1 MSLKDVKDKLE
12 IGLKPDAPYR
22 PTNLPASQQPH
33 APHPPGTEPPP
44 AGPPTEETDND
55 EAAPGKKPPAR

>member
-22 PTNLPASQQPH
+22 PTNQPATQQPH
-33 APHPPGTEPPP
+33 GPHAPGTEPKPS
-44 AGPPTEETDND
+44 D
-55 EAAPGKKPPAR
+55 EADQGHGKTGQKPVRP

>member
-22 PTNLPASQQPH
+22 PTNLPLSQQPH
-33 APHPPGTEPPP
+33 APHAPGTEPRPSD
-44 AGPPTEETDND
+44 GSTEETKADD
-55 EAAPGKKPPAR
+55 SEPASKPPSP